1 MTMQASFLVRLGLAI
16 LAGGL
21 VAVGSATAA
30 DDKANRLPV
39 SGVDETVTLN
49 FVNAEIES
57 VIKAVSQ
64 ITGKNF
70 LLDPRVKG
78 TINVVSGKPVPT
90 ALAYT
95 LLLSALR
102 MQGFAAVE
110 YNGVT
115 KVMPEADAKTQAGP
129 TRSGPGGPRGDQM
142 LTKVFA
148 LQHESAVQLVPVLR
162 PLIAP
167 NNSINAYPN
176 NNTLVITD
184 YADNLARLEKIID
197 ALDTPFGEG
206 PQVIPLRHAS
216 AIDLATTLTRLYG
229 DAAGGAA
236 AQPGGDSSQRVSI
249 LADSRSNSIILNS
262 DNPGKVT
269 RVRALIATLDQPTAA
284 AGNIHVIYLKNA
296 EAARVAQTLRAIV
309 TGEAPSPLQSTPL
322 ASALTPGM
330 TGTPTGSGATRQA
343 PAGSTQPAGFTQP
356 LGSFGATAGGALTT
370 TGGGFI
376 QADTAN
382 NALIITASEPVY
394 NNLRSVVDMLD
405 KRRAQVFV
413 EALIVE
419 LTSDRASEWGIQWQD
434 LTGSGPSGARVVGGT
449 NFGTGGSNIIGLMQN
464 IATAKTTGTLGVSP
478 GLNLGVVFGNTA
490 GGVPNLG
497 VLARFLETEAKAN
510 ILSTPN
516 LLTLDNEEAK
526 IVIGSNV
533 PFITGQYAQTGA
545 AVTASPF
552 QTYERKDV
560 GITLRIRPQVSE
572 GGIVRLQIFQEAS
585 SIQTATLS
593 NPSGPVTN
601 LRSIESNVI
610 VDDGGIVVL
619 GGLIEDSYALGEDK
633 VPGLGDIPVLG
644 GLFRYQTRTR
654 TKTNLMVFLR
664 PKIIRDAAAYQGI
677 TADRYDYVIGEQRK
691 DAKDPRL
698 MRGEEQVPVLP
709 PRGPAPSVPA
719 PGAAPQP
726 AGQ

>member
-1 MTMQASFLVRLGLAI
+1 MTTRASFLVRIGLAF

-21 VAVGSATAA
+21 IAVGPATAA
-30 DDKANRLPV
+30 DDKANPRRPANAAEE
-39 SGVDETVTLN
+39 SVTLN

-78 TINVVSGKPVPT
+78 TINVVSGKPVPSS
-90 ALAYT
+90 LAYP

-115 KVMPEADAKTQAGP
+115 KIMPEAEAKTQAGP
-129 TRSGPGGPRGDQM
+129 TRSGAGGPPGDQM

-167 NNSINAYPN
+167 NNSINAYAN

-206 PQVIPLRHAS
+206 PRVIPVRHAS
-216 AIDLATTLTRLYG
+216 AIDLANMLNSLY
-229 DAAGGAA
+229 GAA
-236 AQPGGDSSQRVSI
+236 AGSAAPGDSSQRVSI
-249 LADSRSNSIILNS
+249 LADSRSNNLIVSS
-262 DNPGKVT
+262 DNPGKVA
-269 RVRALIATLDQPTAA
+269 RIRALIETLDQPTAA
-284 AGNIHVIYLKNA
+284 SGNIHVIYLKNA
-296 EAARVAQTLRAIV
+296 DAARVAQTLRAIV
-309 TGEAPSPLQSTPL
+309 TGEAPSPLPSTSL
-322 ASALTPGM
+322 SSAST
-330 TGTPTGSGATRQA
+330 TGTTGAVRSTAATVQQSFSTT
-343 PAGSTQPAGFTQP
+343 PAGTLS
-356 LGSFGATAGGALTT
+356 
-370 TGGGFI
+370 GGGFI

-382 NALIITASEPVY
+382 NALIITAPEPVY

-405 KRRAQVFV
+405 KRRAQVYV

-419 LTSDRASEWGIQWQD
+419 LTSDRASEFGIQWQD

-449 NFGTGGSNIIGLMQN
+449 NFGTGGSNIVGLMEN
-464 IATAKTTGTLGVSP
+464 IAKASTTGGLGVSP
-478 GLNLGVVFGNTA
+478 GLNLGVIFGKTA

-497 VLARFLETEAKAN
+497 VLARFLETNAKAN

-516 LLTLDNEEAK
+516 ILTLDNEEARI
-526 IVIGSNV
+526 IVGSNV

-545 AVTASPF
+545 SVTASPF
-552 QTYERKDV
+552 QTYDRRDV
-560 GITLRIRPQVSE
+560 GLTLRIRPQISE
-572 GGIVRLQIFQEAS
+572 GGIVRMQIFQEAS
-585 SIQTATLS
+585 SIQGTTLS
-593 NPSGPVTN
+593 NPAGPVTN
-601 LRSIESNVI
+601 KRSIESSVV
-610 VDDGGIVVL
+610 VDDGGIVVI
-619 GGLIEDSYALGEDK
+619 GGLIEDSWAVGEDK
-633 VPGLGDIPVLG
+633 VPILGDIPVLG
-644 GLFRYQTRTR
+644 AMFRYETRKR

-664 PKIIRDAAAYQGI
+664 PQIIRDAAAYQGV
-677 TADRYDYVIGEQRK
+677 TADRYDYIIGEQQNSAK
-691 DAKDPRL
+691 DARL
-698 MRGEEQVPVLP
+698 MPGEQPVPMLP
-709 PRGPAPSVPA
+709 PRGIAPSVPA
-719 PGAAPQP
+719 SGAAAQP
-726 AGQ
+726 ARQ

>member
-1 MTMQASFLVRLGLAI
+1 MTMQDYFLARLGLVF
-16 LAGGL
+16 LAAGL
-21 VAVGSATAA
+21 ISIGCATAA
-30 DDKANRLPV
+30 DDRADPRPA
-39 SGVDETVTLN
+39 SAAEERVTLN

-78 TINVVSGKPVPT
+78 TINVVSGRPVPSS
-90 ALAYT
+90 LAYP

-129 TRSGPGGPRGDQM
+129 TRSGAGGPRGDQM

-167 NNSINAYPN
+167 NNSINAYAN

-184 YADNLARLEKIID
+184 YADNLARLETIIN
-197 ALDTPFGEG
+197 ALDAPIGEG

-216 AIDLATTLTRLYG
+216 AIDLATTLGRLFG
-229 DAAGGAA
+229 EAAGTAG
-236 AQPGGDSSQRVSI
+236 AQPGGDSSQRVGI
-249 LADSRSNSIILNS
+249 LADSRSNSIILSS
-262 DNPGKVT
+262 DNPGKLAS
-269 RVRALIATLDQPTAA
+269 VRALIATLDQPTAA

-296 EAARVAQTLRAIV
+296 DAARVAQTLRAIV
-309 TGEAPSPLQSTPL
+309 TGETTSPLQSTPL
-322 ASALTPGM
+322 SGAVTPGA
-330 TGTPTGSGATRQA
+330 TGTGAAR
-343 PAGSTQPAGFTQP
+343 PAAAGPMQP
-356 LGSFGATAGGALTT
+356 LGNLGASSGGVLTAA
-370 TGGGFI
+370 GGGFI
-376 QADTAN
+376 QADIAN
-382 NALIITASEPVY
+382 NALIITAPEPVY

-405 KRRAQVFV
+405 KRRAQVYV

-419 LTSDRASEWGIQWQD
+419 LTSDRASEFGIQWQD

-449 NFGTGGSNIIGLMQN
+449 NFGTGGSNIVGLMEN
-464 IATAKTTGTLGVSP
+464 VAKAGTTGTLGVSP

-516 LLTLDNEEAK
+516 LLTLDNEEAR

-533 PFITGQYAQTGA
+533 PFITGQYAQTGT

-560 GITLRIRPQVSE
+560 GLTLRIRPQVSE

-585 SIQTATLS
+585 SIQGSTLS

-601 LRSIESNVI
+601 KRSIESTVI
-610 VDDGGIVVL
+610 VDDGGIVAI

-633 VPGLGDIPVLG
+633 VPVLGDIPVLG
-644 GLFRYQTRTR
+644 ALFRYETRKR

-664 PKIIRDAAAYQGI
+664 PQIIRDAAAYQGI
-677 TADRYDYVIGEQRK
+677 TADRYDYVIGEQQK
-691 DAKDPRL
+691 NAKNARL
-698 MRGEEQVPVLP
+698 MSGEPPLPVLP
-709 PRGPAPSVPA
+709 PRGLAPAAPA
-719 PGAAPQP
+719 AGAQPQP
-726 AGQ
+726 ARP

>member
-1 MTMQASFLVRLGLAI
+1 MTMKASFLVRIGLAF

-21 VAVGSATAA
+21 IAIGSATAA
-30 DDKANRLPV
+30 DDKSNPRPV
-39 SGVDETVTLN
+39 SAAEENVTLN

-78 TINVVSGKPVPT
+78 TINVVSGKPVPSS
-90 ALAYT
+90 LAYP

-129 TRSGPGGPRGDQM
+129 TRSGAGGPRGDQM

-167 NNSINAYPN
+167 NNTINAYAN

-184 YADNLARLEKIID
+184 YADNLARLEKIIN

-216 AIDLATTLTRLYG
+216 AIDLATTLSRLYG
-229 DAAGGAA
+229 DAAGTAA

-249 LADSRSNSIILNS
+249 LADPRSNSIILNS
-262 DNPGKVT
+262 DNPGKVA

-296 EAARVAQTLRAIV
+296 DAARVAQTLRAIV
-309 TGEAPSPLQSTPL
+309 TGETPSPLQSTPL
-322 ASALTPGM
+322 SGAVTPGASS
-330 TGTPTGSGATRQA
+330 TPTGAAR
-343 PAGSTQPAGFTQP
+343 PAGSTQP
-356 LGSFGATAGGALTT
+356 LGNLGATSALTT
-370 TGGGFI
+370 AGGGFI

-382 NALIITASEPVY
+382 NALIITAPEPVY
-394 NNLRSVVDMLD
+394 NNLRSVVEMLD
-405 KRRAQVFV
+405 KRRAQVYV

-419 LTSDRASEWGIQWQD
+419 LTSDRASEFGVQWQN

-449 NFGTGGSNIIGLMQN
+449 NFGAGGSNIVGLMEN
-464 IATAKTTGTLGVSP
+464 IAKAGTTGTLGVSP

-516 LLTLDNEEAK
+516 LLTLDNEEAR

-545 AVTASPF
+545 SVTASPF

-560 GITLRIRPQVSE
+560 GLTLRIRPQVSE

-585 SIQTATLS
+585 SIQGSTLS

-601 LRSIESNVI
+601 KRSIESTVI
-610 VDDGGIVVL
+610 VDDGGIVAI

-633 VPGLGDIPVLG
+633 VPVLGDIPLLG
-644 GLFRYQTRTR
+644 GLFRYETRKR

-664 PKIIRDAAAYQGI
+664 PQIIRDAAAYQGI
-677 TADRYDYVIGEQRK
+677 TADRYDYVIGEQQKSAK
-691 DAKDPRL
+691 DARL
-698 MRGEEQVPVLP
+698 MQGEQQVPVLP
-709 PRGPAPSVPA
+709 ARGLAP
-719 PGAAPQP
+719 AAPEAGAQSQPGQP
-726 AGQ
+726 AQPARP

>member
-1 MTMQASFLVRLGLAI
+1 MIMRASLLARIGLAF

-21 VAVGSATAA
+21 IAIASATAA
-30 DDKANRLPV
+30 DDKANLRPV
-39 SGVDETVTLN
+39 SAGEERVTLN

-78 TINVVSGKPVPT
+78 TINVVSGKPVPSS
-90 ALAYT
+90 LAYP

-115 KVMPEADAKTQAGP
+115 KIMPEAEAKTQAGP
-129 TRSGPGGPRGDQM
+129 TRSGAGGPPGDQM

-167 NNSINAYPN
+167 NNSINAYAN
-176 NNTLVITD
+176 NNTLVISD

-206 PQVIPLRHAS
+206 PKVIPIRHAS
-216 AIDLATTLTRLYG
+216 AIDLATMLNSLYG
-229 DAAGGAA
+229 AASGSAA
-236 AQPGGDSSQRVSI
+236 PGDSSQRVSI
-249 LADSRSNSIILNS
+249 LADPRGNNLIVSS
-262 DNPGKVT
+262 DNPGKVA
-269 RVRALIATLDQPTAA
+269 RIRALIETLDQPTAS
-284 AGNIHVIYLKNA
+284 AGNIHVVYLKNA
-296 EAARVAQTLRAIV
+296 DAATVARTLRSIV
-309 TGEAPSPLQSTPL
+309 TGEAPSPLPSTAL
-322 ASALTPGM
+322 SSAPATGTAGTAGAPRPTTGM
-330 TGTPTGSGATRQA
+330 TPQTFSTTPTG
-343 PAGSTQPAGFTQP
+343 
-356 LGSFGATAGGALTT
+356 AL

-382 NALIITASEPVY
+382 NALIITAPEPVY
-394 NNLRSVVDMLD
+394 NNLRSVIDMLD
-405 KRRAQVFV
+405 KRRAQVYV

-419 LTSDRASEWGIQWQD
+419 LTSDRASQFGIQWQN
-434 LTGSGPSGARVVGGT
+434 LTGAGPSGARIVGGT
-449 NFGTGGSNIIGLMQN
+449 NFGTGGSNIVGLVEN
-464 IATAKTTGTLGVSP
+464 IAKASTTGTLGISP
-478 GLNLGVVFGNTA
+478 GLNLGVVAGTTA
-490 GGVPNLG
+490 GGAPNLA

-516 LLTLDNEEAK
+516 ILTLDNEEARI
-526 IVIGSNV
+526 IVGSNV

-545 AVTASPF
+545 SVTASPF
-552 QTYERKDV
+552 QTYDRRDV
-560 GITLRIRPQVSE
+560 GLTLRIRPQISE
-572 GGIVRLQIFQEAS
+572 GGVVRMQIFQEAS
-585 SIQTATLS
+585 SIQGTTLS
-593 NPSGPVTN
+593 NPAGPVTN
-601 LRSIESNVI
+601 KRSIESSVV

-619 GGLIEDSYALGEDK
+619 GGLIEDNWSLGEDK
-633 VPGLGDIPVLG
+633 VPLLGDIPVLG
-644 GLFRYQTRTR
+644 AMFRYQTRQR

-664 PKIIRDAAAYQGI
+664 PQIIRDAAAYQGI
-677 TADRYDYVIGEQRK
+677 TADRYDYIIGEQKNGAK
-691 DAKDPRL
+691 DARL
-698 MRGEEQVPVLP
+698 MSGEPPVPALP
-709 PRGPAPSVPA
+709 PRSAAPSAPT

-726 AGQ
+726 AQQ

>member
-1 MTMQASFLVRLGLAI
+1 MLRSGLACFAAGLI
-16 LAGGL
+16 ALAP
-21 VAVGSATAA
+21 ASAAEEKKTL
-30 DDKANRLPV
+30 ANTTEE
-39 SGVDETVTLN
+39 SVTLN
-49 FVNAEIES
+49 FVNAEIDS

-70 LLDPRVKG
+70 LVDPRVKG
-78 TINVVSGKPVPT
+78 TINVVSGKPVPSS
-90 ALAYT
+90 LAYT

-115 KVMPEADAKTQAGP
+115 KILPEADAKTQAGP
-129 TRSGPGGPRGDQM
+129 TRSGVGGPRGDQM

-167 NNSINAYPN
+167 NNSINAYAN

-206 PQVIPLRHAS
+206 PQVIAVRHAS
-216 AIDLATTLTRLYG
+216 AIDLATTLSRLFG
-229 DAAGGAA
+229 DAAGAAA

-249 LADSRSNSIILNS
+249 LADSRSNSIILS
-262 DNPGKVT
+262 SENPGKVA

-296 EAARVAQTLRAIV
+296 DAARVAQTLRAIV
-309 TGEAPSPLQSTPL
+309 TGEVSPPSTATPL
-322 ASALTPGM
+322 SSISA
-330 TGTPTGSGATRQA
+330 A
-343 PAGSTQPAGFTQP
+343 
-356 LGSFGATAGGALTT
+356 GATAATGSTAAAGAPRITPAAVQQTFGAASTNALTGASTGGA
-370 TGGGFI
+370 GFI

-382 NALIITASEPVY
+382 NALIITAPEAVY

-405 KRRAQVFV
+405 KRRAQVYV

-419 LTSDRASEWGIQWQD
+419 LTSDRASEFGIQWQD

-449 NFGTGGSNIIGLMQN
+449 NFGTGGSNIVGLMEN
-464 IATAKTTGTLGVSP
+464 IAKAGTTGTLGVSP

-516 LLTLDNEEAK
+516 LLTLDNEEAR

-560 GITLRIRPQVSE
+560 GLTLRIRPQVSE

-585 SIQTATLS
+585 SIQGSTLS

-601 LRSIESNVI
+601 KRSIESTVI
-610 VDDGGIVVL
+610 VDDGGIVAI

-633 VPGLGDIPVLG
+633 VPVLGDMPVLG
-644 GLFRYQTRTR
+644 GLFRYQTRKR

-664 PKIIRDAAAYQGI
+664 PKIIRDAAAYQGV
-677 TADRYDYVIGEQRK
+677 TADRYDYVIGEQQKNAK
-691 DAKDPRL
+691 DARL
-698 MRGEEQVPVLP
+698 MPGESPLPMLP
-709 PRGPAPSVPA
+709 PRLATPPATPAPA
-719 PGAAPQP
+719 Q
-726 AGQ
+726 